1 VTNLESRKT
10 NVSPFLGNAVDL
22 IPAGFRW
29 LFATVAG
36 EMRAM
41 KTIPRSLALLTTLLI
56 WSSANARIGENQS
69 QIEARY
75 GKPVKI
81 FAAAEPPRPAL
92 KKMYKSDGIVIIVGF
107 LNGVSESEYYSK
119 PNAKIDRTEVETL
132 LQANAQGKEWK
143 QIPRGHSM
151 YSSKGQRWMLGEIS
165 MSSTLADYNEVRGRL
180 HILTKTYLDTTTAAE
195 KAAATA
201 KLKKF

>member
-1 VTNLESRKT
+1 
-10 NVSPFLGNAVDL
+10 
-22 IPAGFRW
+22 
-29 LFATVAG
+29 
-36 EMRAM
+36 MRAM
-41 KTIPRSLALLTTLLI
+41 KTIPRSLALLATLLI
-56 WSSANARIGENQS
+56 WSSANARIGENQP

-75 GKPVKI
+75 GKPVKT

-92 KKMYKSDGIVIIVGF
+92 KKMYKSDGIVIIVSF

-119 PNAKIDRTEVETL
+119 PHAKIDRIKVETL

>member
-1 VTNLESRKT
+1 
-10 NVSPFLGNAVDL
+10 
-22 IPAGFRW
+22 
-29 LFATVAG
+29 
-36 EMRAM
+36 
-41 KTIPRSLALLTTLLI
+41 
-56 WSSANARIGENQS
+56 
-69 QIEARY
+69 
-75 GKPVKI
+75 
-81 FAAAEPPRPAL
+81 
-92 KKMYKSDGIVIIVGF
+92 
-107 LNGVSESEYYSK
+107 
-119 PNAKIDRTEVETL
+119 

-151 YSSKGQRWMLGEIS
+151 YPSKGQRWMLGEIS